1 MIIFKKICNNKM
13 LSYSVIH
20 LLFNKCIIL
29 FENIKTKILNYRKN
43 LIKIK
48 DNYIE
53 KMREIKFSIY
63 NKYLVIKNITKTT
76 YYNYKEKSIVIL
88 NTQYNNYYTYWWN
101 NYDKIR

>member
-1 MIIFKKICNNKM
+1 M
-13 LSYSVIH
+13 LSYSGIN
-20 LLFNKCIIL
+20 LLFNNCIKL

-48 DNYIE
+48 DNCIE

-63 NKYLVIKNITKTT
+63 NKYLVIKDITKTN